1 MLIIIIML
9 IQDYPLQPVGK
20 MTLNRN
26 PENYFAETEQAAF
39 SPAHTVPGIDV
50 SADRML
56 QGRLFSYPDTH
67 RHRLGTNYAQIPI
80 NQPHSR
86 VANHQRDGAMAVL
99 GNGGSAP
106 NYEPNT
112 FGGPYQTNIT
122 ASTFTAEEIYGATGR
137 FTYSLTDVDF
147 VQAGDLY
154 RLMPAEEKTDLVN
167 NIAGH
172 LKNAK
177 KHIRERQIAHF
188 KRADAEYG
196 SRIEET
202 ILALSSKA

>member
-1 MLIIIIML
+1 
-9 IQDYPLQPVGK
+9 
-20 MTLNRN
+20 
-26 PENYFAETEQAAF
+26 
-39 SPAHTVPGIDV
+39 
-50 SADRML
+50 ML

-67 RHRLGTNYAQIPI
+67 RHRLGVNYAQIPI

-86 VANHQRDGAMAVL
+86 VANHQRDGFMAVN
-99 GNGGSAP
+99 GNGGNAR
-106 NYEPNT
+106 NYEPSS
-112 FGGPYQTNIT
+112 FDGPAQTNIVG
-122 ASTFTAEEIYGATGR
+122 STFTAEEIAGTTGR
-137 FTYSLTDVDF
+137 FDYERTDVDF

-177 KHIRERQIAHF
+177 KHIQERQLAHF

-196 SRIEET
+196 QRIEEA
-202 ILALSSKA
+202 IIAMSAKA